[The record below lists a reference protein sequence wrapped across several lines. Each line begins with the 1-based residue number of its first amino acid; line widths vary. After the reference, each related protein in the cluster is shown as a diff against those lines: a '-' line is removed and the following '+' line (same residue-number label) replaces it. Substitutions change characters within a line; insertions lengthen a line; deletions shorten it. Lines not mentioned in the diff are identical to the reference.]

1 MFMLYSI
8 LIGLAI
14 GLLLGGRIGRL
25 ADLHLAWVPLAVAAL
40 IVQFI
45 LFDEQLNGV
54 LGSLVPPIYVASTA
68 VVLAVVLR
76 NLRKAAGL
84 ALVALGTISNLA
96 AIVANGG
103 YMPVTAE
110 ALGVDAPTVPFYGG
124 NSVLTANPILEP
136 LVDRFVMPAWLPLTN
151 IFSVGDVLIA
161 AGIVIVMVVGMRQT
175 DSGPATTSSLGPAG
189 STGDLPVS

>member
-1 MFMLYSI
+1 MLYAI
-8 LIGLAI
+8 VIGLAV

-25 ADLHLAWVPLAVAAL
+25 ADLRLAWVPLAVAAL

-45 LFDEQLNGV
+45 LFDVQANGV

-76 NLRKAAGL
+76 NIRKAPGL
-84 ALVALGTISNLA
+84 VLVALGTVSNQA

-110 ALGVDAPTVPFYGG
+110 ALGVVAPTVPLYGG
-124 NSVLTANPILEP
+124 NSVLTAESGTRAIGGP
-136 LVDRFVMPAWLPLTN
+136 LRHARLDASHQHLQR
-151 IFSVGDVLIA
+151 
-161 AGIVIVMVVGMRQT
+161 R
-175 DSGPATTSSLGPAG
+175 
-189 STGDLPVS
+189 